1 MYIIEKI
8 FKEKKRYPG
17 CENLTGGCMIKVF
30 SLVFA
35 AIVFCAPQTI
45 FAQEENILS
54 EGMGEGANAA
64 EALMAAKRDA
74 IEKGIGTIL
83 LSQTEIENFQVK
95 RDQIITKTIG
105 AVKSFEKISEGK
117 TSDGLFQVKIKAVL
131 SRSAMREDLASFQ
144 ILIESM
150 NKPRTMVII
159 DENNVGNNE
168 PNNAAS
174 EAAILQ
180 FLKDPYEFELI
191 DPKVNAAI
199 KSSQEKMAAIAGDA
213 AAAAHLGMQNGAEVI
228 ITGSAISREAK
239 NMSQSLGG
247 MVSVQAD
254 VTLRAIN
261 CSSGSIMGTA
271 QAHAAK
277 VHVSPN
283 TAGTQAISAASQK
296 AIGQLLDVIIKDW
309 QNKLNNGE
317 SLSITVTGVSTFRM
331 KNDLIQTLGGISGV
345 SAVRERNW
353 DMQSKIFTV
362 DVQYK
367 GNANGFCTRID
378 GFKLKSGAGS
388 IAVSGVTGQR
398 VTLAVQAM

>member
-1 MYIIEKI
+1 
-8 FKEKKRYPG
+8 
-17 CENLTGGCMIKVF
+17 MIKVF

-35 AIVFCAPQTI
+35 AVMVCLVPQTSI
-45 FAQEENILS
+45 AQDENLIA
-54 EGMGEGANAA
+54 EGMGQGANAS
-64 EALMAAKRDA
+64 EALLAAKRDA

-117 TSDGLFQVKIKAVL
+117 TTDGLFQVKIKAVL
-131 SRSAMREDLASFQ
+131 SRSAMKEDLAAFQ

-168 PNNAAS
+168 PTNAAS
-174 EAAILQ
+174 ETTILQ
-180 FLKDPYEFELI
+180 FLKDPYDFDLI
-191 DPKVNAAI
+191 DPKVNASI
-199 KSSQEKMAAIAGDA
+199 KSSQEKMATIAGDA

-239 NMSQSLGG
+239 NMAQSLGG

-261 CSSGSIMGTA
+261 CNTGSIMGTA

-296 AIGQLLDVIIKDW
+296 AIGQLLDVMIKDW

-317 SLSITVTGVSTFRM
+317 SLSITITGVSTFRM

-388 IAVSGVTGQR
+388 VAVSGMTGQR
-398 VTLAVQAM
+398 VTLAVQAL

>member
-1 MYIIEKI
+1 
-8 FKEKKRYPG
+8 
-17 CENLTGGCMIKVF
+17 MIKVF